1 MMREQSEKSD
11 KEMATIKKQPENFK
25 QREILELK
33 NIIIELKNS
42 VVSKVYLTT
51 QKKES
56 GTGE

>member
-1 MMREQSEKSD
+1 MREQSEKSD
-11 KEMATIKKQPENFK
+11 KEMATIKKQPKNFK

-42 VVSKVYLTT
+42 VVLKVYLTT